1 LSPSSQHLAPLLL
14 LGLVLG
20 CSTKGDASGEPPSR
34 GASGSD
40 TSAAA
45 VSVAT
50 LTPQAR
56 LALPTATST
65 STRTPVASATT
76 PPTETSV
83 PPTAT
88 PTLTPTETLTPTAT
102 PTPTTTPTPTMTP
115 TPIVIDGI
123 VLSQQEQLLFASH
136 NQIRVGQ
143 GVAPLS
149 LDAALMAI
157 ARERA
162 ETMAQNGVFSH
173 YAPNGDTVYDLLDD
187 EDYEYDDATE
197 NIHYNDV
204 ALSGA
209 VSFAMNEFQRSANH
223 RANIVKPGF
232 RHVGIGFV
240 TSPFGVHY
248 ISVVL
253 SD

>member
-1 LSPSSQHLAPLLL
+1 LSPSSRLLALLL
-14 LGLVLG
+14 LAALAIG
-20 CSTKGDASGEPPSR
+20 CSTKGDASDDASR
-34 GASGSD
+34 GSSGSG

-50 LTPQAR
+50 LTPEAR
-56 LALPTATST
+56 LALPTATA
-65 STRTPVASATT
+65 TRTPLPSTT
-76 PPTETSV
+76 PLPPTETPL
-83 PPTAT
+83 PPIETA
-88 PTLTPTETLTPTAT
+88 TLTPTETPTPTVT
-102 PTPTTTPTPTMTP
+102 PTPSATPTPTMTP

-123 VLSQQEQLLFASH
+123 VLSQREQQLFASH

-149 LDAALMAI
+149 LNADLMEI

-162 ETMAQNGVFSH
+162 RTMAESGVFSH
-173 YAPNGDTVYDLLDD
+173 YAPNGDTVYDLL
-187 EDYEYDDATE
+187 EEAGYPWDDATE

-204 ALSGA
+204 AESGA
-209 VSFAMNEFQRSANH
+209 VSFAMNEYQRSAAH

-232 RHVGIGFV
+232 HRAGIGFV

-248 ISVVL
+248 IVVVFT
-253 SD
+253 D